1 MKPLEDSDDSD
12 EEEEETFPFRFVG
25 DVQKKGELFG
35 FFNSRY
41 LEIDSEKGLIKRY
54 ASSKQYPTTPMET
67 IPIKSLKTLK
77 KVKKLLN
84 IYLDLL
90 LLLILLFLY
99 HLEILEALWIHLLSL
114 FSSFFSFSLSLIS
127 SFIFLS

>member
-1 MKPLEDSDDSD
+1 MEKNKNIIINESKESQEIQDDIKTVKLKEVKDQDKYLVNLEENKEYEKIISEQMKPLEDSDDSD

-54 ASSKQYPTTPMET
+54 A
-67 IPIKSLKTLK
+67 
-77 KVKKLLN
+77 
-84 IYLDLL
+84 
-90 LLLILLFLY
+90 
-99 HLEILEALWIHLLSL
+99 
-114 FSSFFSFSLSLIS
+114 
-127 SFIFLS
+127 